1 MEDNHRTRTI
11 LIVDNQPEVLRLYSR
26 GLEVSGHRVITAET
40 VELGMQ
46 LVDAAPPDAVL
57 VDLKMP
63 YVNGMGMLYRLRQS
77 HPLLPVAIITGMQ
90 NGSLQLQ
97 GTSATPFFGILL
109 QDTRYGFFADPIYG
123 GNRDMAAWKMI
134 GFPGA
139 RYDYRDWVERHS
151 ERYPHPPI
159 SIAGRNAG
167 SPLHP

>member
-11 LIVDNQPEVLRLYSR
+11 LIVDDQPEVLRLYSR

-90 NGSLQLQ
+90 NLDKETLQEIAVLDASIHYKPVSIVQ
-97 GTSATPFFGILL
+97 IRRIVEELL
-109 QDTRYGFFADPIYG
+109 
-123 GNRDMAAWKMI
+123 
-134 GFPGA
+134 A
-139 RYDYRDWVERHS
+139 RAPRR
-151 ERYPHPPI
+151 
-159 SIAGRNAG
+159 
-167 SPLHP
+167 

>member
-1 MEDNHRTRTI
+1 MQKTI
-11 LIVDNQPEVLRLYSR
+11 LIVDDQPEVLRVYSR

-90 NGSLQLQ
+90 NLDKETLQEIAVLDASVHYKPVSIVQ
-97 GTSATPFFGILL
+97 IRQIVEELL
-109 QDTRYGFFADPIYG
+109 
-123 GNRDMAAWKMI
+123 
-134 GFPGA
+134 A
-139 RYDYRDWVERHS
+139 RAPR
-151 ERYPHPPI
+151 
-159 SIAGRNAG
+159 A
-167 SPLHP
+167 

>member
-1 MEDNHRTRTI
+1 MQKTI
-11 LIVDNQPEVLRLYSR
+11 LIVDDQPEVLRLYSR

-90 NGSLQLQ
+90 NLDKETLQEIAVLDASIHYKPVSIVQ
-97 GTSATPFFGILL
+97 IRRIVEELL
-109 QDTRYGFFADPIYG
+109 
-123 GNRDMAAWKMI
+123 
-134 GFPGA
+134 A
-139 RYDYRDWVERHS
+139 RA
-151 ERYPHPPI
+151 PPQ
-159 SIAGRNAG
+159 
-167 SPLHP
+167 